1 MIRND
6 HVTTGGF
13 VQRIKDGALAKLAV
27 LTLAVFCSLSGC
39 TSPVWYT
46 DNEML
51 LYLPGAGRRSD
62 KLPGYVPPRERFK
75 LIEEKGKKGAKATPE
90 EKDILLVQLVHEYEN
105 SNSPHIRRC
114 SVDALARISENYANP
129 AAEKIFQE
137 ALEDP
142 DRNLNLSAAH
152 ALSIYASQGEIAKD
166 NKKERAL
173 AIGLL
178 AARYRALPFLID
190 AGSEEEN
197 ANRKDIR
204 IAILHA
210 LGEFKEED
218 SEELFEILEEAL
230 TGEKLDDGALE
241 ATACSSLGK
250 ITGEQYGV
258 DGEKWI
264 QYIEYKRGK
273 GTKPEEENLL
283 KRAPK
288 LENATGIFK

>member
-6 HVTTGGF
+6 HETNGGI
-13 VQRIKDGALAKLAV
+13 VRRLKDNALAKIATVVLAA
-27 LTLAVFCSLSGC
+27 LCSLPGC

-75 LIEEKGKKGAKATPE
+75 LIEEKGKKGVKAPPE
-90 EKDILLVQLVHEYEN
+90 EKDILLVQLVQEYEN
-105 SNSPHIRRC
+105 TNSPHIRRC
-114 SVDALARISENYANP
+114 SLDAIARISSNYANP
-129 AAEKIFQE
+129 AAEKIFRS

-152 ALSIYASQGEIAKD
+152 ALAIYANQGAIAKD
-166 NKKERAL
+166 NKKERKL
-173 AIGLL
+173 AIELL
-178 AARYRALPFLID
+178 ASRYRSLPYLIN

-197 ANRKDIR
+197 ADRKDVR

-210 LGEFKEED
+210 LGEFNED
-218 SEELFEILEEAL
+218 DSAELFDILEEAL
-230 TGEKLDDGALE
+230 VGEKLDDGALE
-241 ATACSSLGK
+241 ATACSSLEK
-250 ITGEQYGV
+250 ITGKQYGV
-258 DGEKWI
+258 DGEKWL
-264 QYIEYKRGK
+264 QYISYKRGD
-273 GTKPEEENLL
+273 GDKPKEENILD
-283 KRAPK
+283 RAPK